1 MISLNTNTTSL
12 MASYH
17 LRSSSV
23 NLQKSMDRL
32 ASGSRIN
39 SSFDDAGG
47 LAVSLKLA
55 ASIRRTQATQAN
67 VNNTLSFLQTQDGV
81 LKAAEKVVSRMN
93 ELAVLARDVTKSA
106 SDVGAY
112 NNEFQSLQGQLS
124 ALSSEKFNGISLFVA
139 PPSGAVPAG
148 TSAQTIAVVT
158 SADGSQTVGASA
170 VAINSEPWMNMLI
183 NGFVSF
189 ADPINSAR
197 RIFVPNEPQD
207 LAGYMDTGE
216 VVDLSQTT
224 QVTQTYTH
232 EYTIPGSDF
241 TRVVNVNAHA
251 PSSTAASTSS
261 VSVTVL
267 SDSANEGFAGIGS
280 AGTFSWNRPSSEN
293 RVTTKTYENLADNIR
308 TGDLSFDTLL
318 AGGTTSISTTITYTF
333 DASQL
338 GTYPSTA
345 VPRTGTLVQAT
356 QPYLGTKILS
366 SWSGNELS
374 SSAANASDS
383 ELTQSSAEEFAIV
396 AERAMQSLAQMRANN
411 GAEQTRLAYAADVL
425 QVNDANLQLAHGK
438 IVNVDIAAE
447 SAGLARLTILQQGAM
462 SILAQANQSSRTLL
476 RLLN

>member
-17 LRSSSV
+17 LRSSSA
-23 NLQKSMDRL
+23 NLQKSMNRL

-67 VNNTLSFLQTQDGV
+67 VNNTISFLQTQDGV
-81 LKAAEKVVSRMN
+81 LKAAEKVVSRMS
-93 ELAVLARDVTKSA
+93 ELAVLARDVTKNT

-112 NNEFQSLQGQLS
+112 NTEFQSLQGQLS
-124 ALSSEKFNGISLFVA
+124 ALSSEKFNGMSLFVA
-139 PPSGAVPAG
+139 PPSGAVPAA
-148 TSAQTIAVVT
+148 TAAQSIAVVT
-158 SADGSQTVGASA
+158 SADGLQTIGASA

-189 ADPINSAR
+189 ADPSNSAR

-207 LAGYMDTGE
+207 VAGYMDTGE

-251 PSSTAASTSS
+251 PSSTAASTAS

-280 AGTFSWNRPSSEN
+280 GGSFSWARPASEN
-293 RVTTKTYENLADNIR
+293 RVTAPTYENLADNIR
-308 TGDLSFDTLL
+308 TGDLSFDPLL
-318 AGGTTSISTTITYTF
+318 AGATTSISTTITYTF
-333 DASQL
+333 DVGQL

-345 VPRTGTLVQAT
+345 VPRTGTLAQAS
-356 QPYLGTKILS
+356 PSCSGSRILS
-366 SWSGNELS
+366 SWSGNQLS
-374 SSAANASDS
+374 STAANASDS
-383 ELTQSSAEEFAIV
+383 ELTQSTAEEFAIV

-411 GAEQTRLAYAADVL
+411 GAEQTRLTYAADML
-425 QVNDANLQLAHGK
+425 EINDANLQLAHGK
-438 IVNVDIAAE
+438 IVDVDIAAE
-447 SAGLARLTILQQGAM
+447 SAGLAKLSILQQGAM
-462 SILAQANQSSRTLL
+462 SILAQANQSSQTLL

>member
-17 LRSSSV
+17 LRSSSA
-23 NLQKSMDRL
+23 NLQKSMNRL

-67 VNNTLSFLQTQDGV
+67 VNNTISFLQTQDGV
-81 LKAAEKVVSRMN
+81 LKAAEKVVSRMS
-93 ELAVLARDVTKSA
+93 ELAVLARDVTKNT

-112 NNEFQSLQGQLS
+112 NTEFQSLQGQLS
-124 ALSSEKFNGISLFVA
+124 ALSSEKFNGMSLFVA
-139 PPSGAVPAG
+139 PPSGAVPAA
-148 TSAQTIAVVT
+148 TAAQSIAVVT
-158 SADGSQTVGASA
+158 SADGLQTIGASA

-189 ADPINSAR
+189 ADPSNSAR

-207 LAGYMDTGE
+207 VAGYMDTGE

-251 PSSTAASTSS
+251 PSSTAASTAS
-261 VSVTVL
+261 VSATVL

-280 AGTFSWNRPSSEN
+280 GGTFSWNRPSSEN
-293 RVTTKTYENLADNIR
+293 RVTTPTYENLADNIR
-308 TGDLSFDTLL
+308 TGDISFDPVL
-318 AGGTTSISTTITYTF
+318 AGGTTSISTTITYIF
-333 DASQL
+333 DANQL
-338 GTYPSTA
+338 GNYPSTA
-345 VPRTGTLVQAT
+345 VARTGTLAQAT
-356 QPYLGTKILS
+356 EVYTGSRILN
-366 SWSGNELS
+366 SWSGNQLS
-374 SSAANASDS
+374 STAANASDS
-383 ELTQSSAEEFAIV
+383 ELTQSTAEEFAIV

-411 GAEQTRLAYAADVL
+411 GAEQTRLTYAADVL
-425 QVNDANLQLAHGK
+425 QVNDANLQLANGK

-447 SAGLARLTILQQGAM
+447 SARLARLSILQQGAM
-462 SILAQANQSSRTLL
+462 SIVAQANQSSQTLL